1 MHTFSSLGLAEP
13 ILRALEKAGYTTPT
27 PIQAEAIPAALEG
40 QNVLGIAQT
49 GTGKTAAF
57 TLPLLEH
64 MMSLRGRPQRS
75 APRALVLT
83 PTRELANQIAQ
94 SLKAYGSQTRVSHV
108 MVYGGVS
115 QFPQVK
121 ALKRGVDVVVA
132 TPGRLLDLINQGH
145 LSLDAVSMLVLDEAD
160 RMLDMGFIGDIR
172 EVCSQMPDN
181 RQTLFFSATMPKA
194 IQSLVE
200 EIMPEHETV
209 NIAPNEPT
217 VDRIE
222 QRMLFV
228 ARENKEPLI
237 QKLFESEDAKRVI
250 VFTKTKMAAEKLSKR
265 LNKQGVS
272 SDAIHGD
279 KSQAQRQRAL
289 NGFKKGKVRSLI
301 ATDVAARG
309 IDVDD
314 ITHVINYD
322 LPIEPEAYVHR
333 IGRTARAGQSG
344 QALSFCAAD
353 EINLLQAIQRF
364 TKQDVAVLTDHPFH
378 DEAIAERASRPPRS
392 GRSGKPS
399 GGSSSRRGKPRF
411 KSDGKAGFKS
421 GGKPGFKGNGQSKG
435 SFAAKGKPSS
445 GNGSFKKDAVSRDEK
460 SSRKPSSTRSES
472 FSREE
477 TTPRKSHKTTFSKA
491 GPSRPKEH
499 GAKRAESGQGGN
511 TPPRAK
517 GTRKRIY
524 R

>member
-194 IQSLVE
+194 IQRLVE

-399 GGSSSRRGKPRF
+399 GGSSSRRGKPRY

>member
-1 MHTFSSLGLAEP
+1 MSNFSSLGLAEP
-13 ILRALEKAGYTTPT
+13 ILRALKKAGYTTPT

-64 MMSLRGRPQRS
+64 VMSLPGRPQRS
-75 APRALVLT
+75 TPRALVLT

-94 SLKAYGSQTRVSHV
+94 SLKTYGSQTRVSHV

-145 LSLDAVSMLVLDEAD
+145 LALDAVSMLVLDEAD

-364 TKQDVAVLTDHPFH
+364 TKQEVAVLTDHPFH

-411 KSDGKAGFKS
+411 KSAGKA
-421 GGKPGFKGNGQSKG
+421 GFKGNGQSKG

-499 GAKRAESGQGGN
+499 GASRAESGQGGN

>member
-399 GGSSSRRGKPRF
+399 GGSSSRRGKPRY

>member
-301 ATDVAARG
+301 APDVAARG

-392 GRSGKPS
+392 GRTGKPS

>member
-1 MHTFSSLGLAEP
+1 MSNFSSLGLAEP
-13 ILRALEKAGYTTPT
+13 ILRALKNAGYTTPT

-83 PTRELANQIAQ
+83 PTRELANQIAE
-94 SLKAYGSQTRVSHV
+94 SLKTYGSQTRVSHV

-194 IQSLVE
+194 IQSLVD

-209 NIAPNEPT
+209 NIAPGEPT
-217 VDRIE
+217 VDRIT

-364 TKQDVAVLTDHPFH
+364 TKQEVAVLTDHPFH

-392 GRSGKPS
+392 GHSGKPG
-399 GGSSSRRGKPRF
+399 GGSSSRRGKPH
-411 KSDGKAGFKS
+411 FKS
-421 GGKPGFKGNGQSKG
+421 GGKPGFKGKGSPKG
-435 SFAAKGKPSS
+435 SFSAKGKPSS

-460 SSRKPSSTRSES
+460 PSRKQTSSRSES
-472 FSREE
+472 FSRDE

-499 GAKRAESGQGGN
+499 GASRSESGLGGN